1 MKTIQ
6 VKYLGPTDYR
16 NTRYKAW
23 AEGWGSVTV
32 SRDYS
37 LTDEQNERLAAEK
50 LLEKVYDDKD
60 INPYKFKSEITD
72 FAYSNHLPNGD
83 AVFILQN
90 QEGYE
95 LLLDFHKAT
104 TLIQQ
109 ADEKDLDVLRER
121 VMQMP
126 PDELLSTEHGALKT
140 TIKLLEDKG
149 EK

>member
-6 VKYLGPTDYR
+6 VKYLGPTNHRD
-16 NTRYKAW
+16 TRYKAW

-37 LTDEQNERLAAEK
+37 LSDEQNERLAAEK

-90 QEGYE
+90 QEEYK
-95 LLLDFHKAT
+95 LLSDYNWALF
-104 TLIQQ
+104 LISE

-126 PDELLSTEHGALKT
+126 PDELLDTEHGALNT
-140 TIKLLEDKG
+140 TIRLLDKG

>member
-6 VKYLGPTDYR
+6 VKYLGPTNHRD
-16 NTRYKAW
+16 TRYKAW

-37 LTDEQNERLAAEK
+37 LSDEQNERLAADK

-90 QEGYE
+90 QEEYK
-95 LLLDFHKAT
+95 LLSDYNWALF
-104 TLIQQ
+104 LISE
-109 ADEKDLDVLRER
+109 ANEKDLDVLRER

-126 PDELLSTEHGALKT
+126 PDELLDTEHGALKT
-140 TIKLLEDKG
+140 TIKLLESKG

>member
-6 VKYLGPTDYR
+6 VKYIGPTDHR

-37 LTDEQNERLAAEK
+37 LSDEQNERLAAEK

-60 INPYKFKSEITD
+60 INPYKFKSTITD

-90 QEGYE
+90 QDGYE
-95 LLLDFHKAT
+95 LLLDYFQAT
-104 TLIQQ
+104 ALIQQ
-109 ADEKDLDVLRER
+109 ADEKDLDALRER

-126 PDELLSTEHGALKT
+126 PEEFLNTERGALKT
-140 TIKLLEDKG
+140 TIELLGKG

>member
-6 VKYLGPTDYR
+6 VKYLGPTNHRD
-16 NTRYKAW
+16 TRYKAW

-37 LTDEQNERLAAEK
+37 LSDEQNERLAADK
-50 LLEKVYDDKD
+50 LLEKVYDDKN

-90 QEGYE
+90 QEEYK
-95 LLLDFHKAT
+95 LLSDYNWALF
-104 TLIQQ
+104 LISE

-126 PDELLSTEHGALKT
+126 PDELLDTEHGALKT
-140 TIKLLEDKG
+140 TIKLLESKG